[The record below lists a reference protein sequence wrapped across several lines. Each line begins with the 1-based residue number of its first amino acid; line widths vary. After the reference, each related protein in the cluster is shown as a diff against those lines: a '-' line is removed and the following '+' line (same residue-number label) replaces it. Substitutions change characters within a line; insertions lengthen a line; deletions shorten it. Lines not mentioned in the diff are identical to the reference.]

1 MVENKKG
8 LLITGIITLAT
19 GIVPVWLDSTSK
31 IFSFMLA
38 VFGSALLSFTIC
50 LINYIVARKQILSA
64 IIHETFF
71 LEIQS
76 KIQDLINNNTLT
88 VKQVIHF
95 SSFVRDLLLKEFDK
109 IDLFVAGLFPFIDKR
124 LKKRVLDYRKD
135 LYDNIYEKY
144 NEIYLVFTSCHESDT
159 AEMKEDFE
167 KYFFD
172 LVTYQDF
179 LYKKNKIANP
189 KYKLDNEKYDIDK
202 FILNF
207 REKIKQDTKK
217 DNLT

>member
-1 MVENKKG
+1 M
-8 LLITGIITLAT
+8 
-19 GIVPVWLDSTSK
+19 
-31 IFSFMLA
+31 
-38 VFGSALLSFTIC
+38 
-50 LINYIVARKQILSA
+50 
-64 IIHETFF
+64 
-71 LEIQS
+71 EIQS

-109 IDLFVAGLFPFIDKR
+109 IDLFVAGTFPFIDKK

-144 NEIYLVFTSCHESDT
+144 NEIYLVFTSCQETDT

-172 LVTYQDF
+172 LVTYQNF
-179 LYKKNKIANP
+179 LHKKNKIINP
-189 KYKLDNEKYDIDK
+189 KYKPDNEGIDIDK
-202 FILNF
+202 FISDF
-207 REKIKQDTKK
+207 REKVKQYTKE
-217 DNLT
+217 NTLT